1 MNLKVVNYNGEKIA
15 VTVAFQFVV
24 DELNKEYIVYTI
36 NDDGEGDVLLM
47 ISEIKE
53 INGEKVLSLIPKSEK
68 EQVLNFYKNIKNE
81 LLGE

>member
-1 MNLKVVNYNGEKIA
+1 MNLKVVNYNGEMIA